1 MNIEAL
7 NNIIKEHQVPI
18 GIVASYTKYP
28 GGFSNITYA
37 IKTNNGNYVLRTPPP
52 GANIKSAHDMGRE
65 YKVLQL
71 LLPHFSKIPIPI
83 FYSEDISVTGAP
95 FYIMQALEGI
105 ILRAHSAPKMNI
117 TEETFRSLSEKMI
130 DTLVALHAIDIKK
143 TELVQLGKPEGYV
156 TRQVEGW
163 IKRYYASETDE
174 IDSMNKTAE
183 WLKQYRPI
191 DQQPSLLH
199 NDFKYDNVIF
209 DTDLQNIVGVLDW
222 EMCTVG
228 DPLMDFG
235 AMLAY
240 WFEAGE
246 GDVFTNFNLT
256 WLPGNYKRHELIEA
270 YAAKTG
276 RDLSDINFYYVFGLF
291 KNAVIA
297 QQIYHRWKQGHSS
310 DPRFGQLIHM
320 VKMLGEK
327 AVDSV

>member
-7 NNIIKEHQVPI
+7 NDIIKEYQVPI
-18 GIVASYTKYP
+18 GSVESYTKYP

-37 IKTNNGNYVLRTPPP
+37 IKTSNGNYVLRTPPP

-71 LLPHFSKIPIPI
+71 LLPHFSKIPTPI

-95 FYIMQALEGI
+95 FYIMQQLEGI
-105 ILRAHSAPKMNI
+105 ILRAHNAPKMNI

-130 DTLVALHAIDIKK
+130 DTLVALHTIDIEK
-143 TELVQLGKPEGYV
+143 TALVQLGKPEGYV
-156 TRQVEGW
+156 SRQVEGW
-163 IKRYYASETDE
+163 IKRYYAAETDK
-174 IDSMNKTAE
+174 IDSMNETAD
-183 WLKQYRPI
+183 WLKQYQPI
-191 DQQPSLLH
+191 DQQPTLLH

-209 DTDLQNIVGVLDW
+209 DTHLQNIVGVLDW

-256 WLPGNYKRHELIEA
+256 WLPGNYKRQELIEA

>member
-1 MNIEAL
+1 
-7 NNIIKEHQVPI
+7 
-18 GIVASYTKYP
+18 
-28 GGFSNITYA
+28 
-37 IKTNNGNYVLRTPPP
+37 
-52 GANIKSAHDMGRE
+52 
-65 YKVLQL
+65 
-71 LLPHFSKIPIPI
+71 
-83 FYSEDISVTGAP
+83 
-95 FYIMQALEGI
+95 
-105 ILRAHSAPKMNI
+105 
-117 TEETFRSLSEKMI
+117 
-130 DTLVALHAIDIKK
+130 
-143 TELVQLGKPEGYV
+143 
-156 TRQVEGW
+156 
-163 IKRYYASETDE
+163 
-174 IDSMNKTAE
+174 
-183 WLKQYRPI
+183 
-191 DQQPSLLH
+191 
-199 NDFKYDNVIF
+199 
-209 DTDLQNIVGVLDW
+209 
-222 EMCTVG
+222 
-228 DPLMDFG
+228 MDFG